1 MAGLLK
7 SCDVRG
13 GMIKVTCIRCEK
25 TRYVQVLKGTRR
37 KVVRC
42 NCGMSGTYKVNY
54 RHSIREAS
62 SSRAHAV
69 FSNAKE
75 TLIRLCDTSSA
86 GVGFTVPREFVNSF
100 YRGQEIRIKFKGGS
114 GSLAQR
120 RLRVQNIKGNRVGG
134 KYR

>member
-13 GMIKVTCIRCEK
+13 GMIKVTCMRCEK
-25 TRYVQVLKGTRR
+25 TRYVEVSQGTRR

-42 NCGMSGTYKVNY
+42 SCGLSGTYKVNY
-54 RHSIREAS
+54 RQTIRESS

-69 FSNAKE
+69 LSNARE
-75 TLIRLCDTSSA
+75 ALIQLCDTSAA
-86 GVGFTVPREFVNSF
+86 GVGFTVPREFSRSF
-100 YRGQEIRIKFKGGS
+100 YRGQEIRIKFKGSS

-120 RLRVQNIKGNRVGG
+120 RLRVQSINGNRIGG